1 MSSVAGSIP
10 RKELNSRTYESF
22 CKASLMYDNFIHSE
36 MRLFLTF
43 TFQCLMQQESM
54 MMARREIKTA
64 TERRKS
70 ERELAEAA
78 ADEVI
83 GD

>member
-1 MSSVAGSIP
+1 
-10 RKELNSRTYESF
+10 
-22 CKASLMYDNFIHSE
+22 
-36 MRLFLTF
+36 
-43 TFQCLMQQESM
+43 MQQESM

-83 GD
+83 GDWYWKRL